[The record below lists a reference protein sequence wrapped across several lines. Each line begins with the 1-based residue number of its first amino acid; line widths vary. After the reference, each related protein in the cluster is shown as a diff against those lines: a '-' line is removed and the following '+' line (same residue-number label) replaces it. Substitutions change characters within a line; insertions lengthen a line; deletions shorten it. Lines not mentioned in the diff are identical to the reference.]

1 MINSIQSYQNTP
13 KLTSNKAKA
22 NNSTNFGMKVDCEI
36 VTVGAKNAIE
46 AMQTYVR
53 NNRKSSGILTPI
65 KTWISETENLL
76 RPLESD
82 EFQAKLRI
90 TNIDTFSDKIRAELK
105 VSHGDY
111 AVYLSDIDESA
122 NPQNYLVPK
131 ATTNEDGLYLD
142 PQCVRV
148 KGEELIKLLK
158 KLTRKRNNAQSDL
171 QAGDDLL
178 KLVKLPTT

>member
-22 NNSTNFGMKVDCEI
+22 NNSPSFGMKVDCEI

-53 NNRKSSGILTPI
+53 NRGKSSEILTPI
-65 KTWISETENLL
+65 KTWISETGNLL

-82 EFQAKLRI
+82 EFQAELRI
-90 TNIDTFSDKIRAELK
+90 TNIDTCLDKIRAELK
-105 VSHGDY
+105 VRHGDL
-111 AVYLSDIDESA
+111 AVHLSDIDESA
-122 NPQNYLVPK
+122 IPQNYLVPK
-131 ATTNEDGLYLD
+131 ATTNEDGVYLD

-148 KGEELIKLLK
+148 KAEKLIKKLK
-158 KLTRKRNNAQSDL
+158 ELARNRDNAKSDL